1 MACILIYLFAFQSIP
16 IMIHTNAHMLNMNA
30 IGMQG
35 LGLWAAQADTCG
47 SRSNFYIILHEQINR
62 LFDGGFITI
71 MV

>member
-1 MACILIYLFAFQSIP
+1 
-16 IMIHTNAHMLNMNA
+16 MLNMNA

-47 SRSNFYIILHEQINR
+47 SRSNFYILLHEQINR